1 MVELADPGLDAQA
14 VTDALAERG
23 VHVLAFDHR
32 RIRAIV
38 HLDADD
44 AGIDRAIEAFRTV
57 LERDASDAAGAR
69 K

>member
-1 MVELADPGLDAQA
+1 
-14 VTDALAERG
+14 
-23 VHVLAFDHR
+23 VLAFDHR